1 MSNRGRMTFLYIV
14 AVCLLVIMLLV
25 YVWQYIRMVEIQMSI
40 KDIDLEMRS
49 ISERLEVLGFD
60 KARLSRLE
68 RIDFA
73 AQERLGMRAPGK
85 DDIVYLARASGLSSS
100 AVPVSEVT
108 SGPPPGPSSS
118 GRVSR

>member
-1 MSNRGRMTFLYIV
+1 MTFLYIV

-40 KDIDLEMRS
+40 KEIDLEMRS
-49 ISERLEVLGFD
+49 ISERLEVLGFE

-73 AQERLGMRAPGK
+73 AQERLDMRAPGK
-85 DDIVYLARASGLSSS
+85 DDIVYLSHGSHLPVPAVPSSLPASGPL
-100 AVPVSEVT
+100 
-108 SGPPPGPSSS
+108 PGPSS
-118 GRVSR
+118 GGQVPR

>member
-40 KDIDLEMRS
+40 KDIDVEMRT
-49 ISERLEVLGFD
+49 ISERLEVLGFE

-73 AQERLGMRAPGK
+73 AQERLDMRAPGK
-85 DDIVYLARASGLSSS
+85 DDIVYLAPRSPV
-100 AVPVSEVT
+100 VPPAAPGSVSVT
-108 SGPPPGPSSS
+108 GAPSELAPT
-118 GRVSR
+118 GRVPR